1 MAGNGFDL
9 EATLVRMKAKL
20 DGLGQKMSLTE
31 RRLEARLELLRV
43 DLLETILQSE
53 AGVVSRARTERD
65 QGIDELRGELDA
77 LRHRIEA
84 LEQA

>member
-9 EATLVRMKAKL
+9 DATLARMEAKL
-20 DGLGQKMSLTE
+20 DGLGQKMSPAE
-31 RRLEARLELLRV
+31 RRLEAKLELLCV
-43 DLLETILQSE
+43 DLLETILQSD